1 LRPIAAAKFLTSAYN
16 MHDSVTVHLARE
28 IKTHTEVEIFPVF
41 HLEAH
46 CILKLANFGW
56 AFNPRFIL
64 AGLSSCCISSILEL
78 LPCDIK
84 LSWKI
89 YIFNS

>member
-1 LRPIAAAKFLTSAYN
+1 

-28 IKTHTEVEIFPVF
+28 IKTHMEVEIFPVF

-64 AGLSSCCISSILEL
+64 AGLSSCCILSILEL

>member
-1 LRPIAAAKFLTSAYN
+1 MY
-16 MHDSVTVHLARE
+16 DSVTVHLARE
-28 IKTHTEVEIFPVF
+28 IKTYAEVEIFPVF
-41 HLEAH
+41 CLEAH

-64 AGLSSCCISSILEL
+64 VGLSTHCISSILEL